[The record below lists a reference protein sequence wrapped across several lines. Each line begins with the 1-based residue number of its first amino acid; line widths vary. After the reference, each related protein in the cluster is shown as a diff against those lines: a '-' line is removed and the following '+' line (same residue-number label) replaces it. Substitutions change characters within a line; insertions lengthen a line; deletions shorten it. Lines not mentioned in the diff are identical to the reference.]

1 MILSTIV
8 HISVGGDHNVYLI
21 INYNRSFNGCDVHS
35 ACMLTNNVTI
45 ELTRQYISTTTGFD
59 VLSCIAGI

>member
-21 INYNRSFNGCDVHS
+21 INYNRSFNGCDIHS
-35 ACMLTNNVTI
+35 ECMLTIDVTI
-45 ELTRQYISTTTGFD
+45 EPPNTTQT
-59 VLSCIAGI
+59 